1 MNREELKKHITNF
14 RLNLPQAAKF
24 AVMGESAAVLESS
37 QDLECEYLYVAM
49 LRGGAFWA
57 RLTYGEMETRLEGS
71 WTGNSWLKVYPCYIE
86 GQVVEIDGI
95 PCQYVPATNPYQPDP
110 MAERPVPKLTDYD
123 LTGAD
128 ANREARLASI
138 RKMAD
143 VLGSG
148 MTVEDGMIHIEPQ
161 AVVDA
166 LNIDKPV
173 GEETA
178 AQRRFRESMP
188 EGYNKQED
196 ARAHERM
203 MRGIPESPV
212 DLILTGKNVDFADVV
227 GDYLGLG
234 DIVEQDMES
243 RSATKSLLGTMA
255 PLSDTPHSQPQAWK
269 RGVFNT
275 SEYRGRLVKCSEE
288 QLKLNDDPINNLR
301 RYNGASLKVK
311 VTYKRRLKALA
322 RAIGNESMTARCM
335 QSPGGH
341 IEPEDHTVDAIRVAL
356 SSSGLVRKQLLGE
369 GLYKP
374 GMGRT
379 PMREPQEE
387 GRFYVVDNQP
397 TEKLSED
404 GVLRFDSTLT
414 NKEDGK

>member
-14 RLNLPQAAKF
+14 RLNLPQGVKF
-24 AVMGESAAVLESS
+24 SVIAQSSAVLESS
-37 QDLECEYLYVAM
+37 KDLHCEYLYVAM
-49 LRGGAFWA
+49 ERPGYNWA
-57 RLTYGEMETRLEGS
+57 RVTYGEMETRLEGE
-71 WTGNSWLKVYPCYIE
+71 WVGNSWLKVYPCYNE
-86 GQVVEIDGI
+86 EHLVMVDDI
-95 PCQYVPATNPYQPDP
+95 PCQYVGSTNPFQDDP
-110 MAERPVPKLTDYD
+110 MLDRPVPKLEDF
-123 LTGAD
+123 L
-128 ANREARLASI
+128 
-138 RKMAD
+138 
-143 VLGSG
+143 
-148 MTVEDGMIHIEPQ
+148 VETPS
-161 AVVDA
+161 
-166 LNIDKPV
+166 
-173 GEETA
+173 
-178 AQRRFRESMP
+178 QRRFRMSMP
-188 EGYNKQED
+188 EGYNKQDD
-196 ARAHERM
+196 ARMHEQM
-203 MRGIPESPV
+203 MRGGI
-212 DLILTGKNVDFADVV
+212 GVV
-227 GDYLGLG
+227 TGDYLSGLTMLYDG
-234 DIVEQDMES
+234 LVES
-243 RSATKSLLGTMA
+243 RSASKALLQTPISLK
-255 PLSDTPHSQPQAWK
+255 DTPHGEFQAYRRQP
-269 RGVFNT
+269 FNT
-275 SEYRGRLVKCSEE
+275 AEYRGRLVKCSEE
-288 QLKLNDDPINNLR
+288 QMKFTDDLEHNLR